1 MKVVVFLPF
10 FFNKSCIGYIFNVS
24 VNLACEMT
32 PINKTNLEGLLSKI
46 YIFVSSGMNR
56 LTI

>member
-1 MKVVVFLPF
+1 M
-10 FFNKSCIGYIFNVS
+10 FNMS
-24 VNLACEMT
+24 VNLAREMS
-32 PINKTNLEGLLSKI
+32 PIKKTNLEGLLSKI

>member
-10 FFNKSCIGYIFNVS
+10 FFNKSCIGNMFNMS
-24 VNLACEMT
+24 VNLAREMS
-32 PINKTNLEGLLSKI
+32 PVNKTNLEGLLSKI